1 MPFEALLGAAALVAG
16 AIAAVAG
23 FGIGSVL
30 TPVLALQTGTKLAV
44 AAIAIPHAIGTAQ
57 RYWLLRRHVER
68 RMLVGF
74 PVIGTGR
81 VSGIRV
87 EMEVWQVWQLGE
99 SGIPA
104 RVDEYPDRAAAL
116 MAAGSTSR

>member
-44 AAIAIPHAIGTAQ
+44 AAIAIPHAIGTA
-57 RYWLLRRHVER
+57 RRCSPR
-68 RMLVGF
+68 SAC
-74 PVIGTGR
+74 IC
-81 VSGIRV
+81 S
-87 EMEVWQVWQLGE
+87 
-99 SGIPA
+99 
-104 RVDEYPDRAAAL
+104 RAASANDFCSVL
-116 MAAGSTSR
+116 CDGRPHTLPRRPGRAARGP